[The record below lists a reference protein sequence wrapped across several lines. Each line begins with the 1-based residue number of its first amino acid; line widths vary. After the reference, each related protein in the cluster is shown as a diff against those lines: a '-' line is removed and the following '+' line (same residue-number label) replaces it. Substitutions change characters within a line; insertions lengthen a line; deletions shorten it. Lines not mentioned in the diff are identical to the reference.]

1 MPGPGHLCD
10 GTLVTIRDRIDGSL
24 AALTPLSVA
33 DAAAWTR
40 WLNDISTT
48 RYLYG
53 RRERPSG
60 PVTMR
65 EMLVWGRRML
75 ADPIRLAVGIEDLSS
90 GQVVGNARLVPVF
103 GGRSRF
109 SIVIGEA
116 ESRGR
121 GLGTEA
127 TRMLCRYGFEQMGIR
142 EIILDVDPRNE
153 PAIRAYRSVGFVPSR
168 GWTMRLPAAAARA
181 APRRRPGRAELTAE
195 QRGQAPLFHATESL
209 PNRDVRQRRPGPVPR
224 SARTA
229 GGAGRRTPSSAG
241 SAGCRSAAR

>member
-10 GTLVTIRDRIDGSL
+10 GTCVTIRDRIDGSL

-40 WLNDISTT
+40 WLNDISTI

-65 EMLVWGRRML
+65 EMLTWGRRML

-127 TRMLCRYGFEQMGIR
+127 TRMLCRYGFDQMGIR

-153 PAIRAYRSVGFVPSR
+153 PAVRAYRSAGFVPSR
-168 GWTMRLPAAAARA
+168 GWTMRLPAAAAPPLRDAARA
-181 APRRRPGRAELTAE
+181 AQG
-195 QRGQAPLFHATESL
+195 
-209 PNRDVRQRRPGPVPR
+209 
-224 SARTA
+224 
-229 GGAGRRTPSSAG
+229 
-241 SAGCRSAAR
+241 